1 MRKIKYDIFIG
12 ILLLGFSIERFFVW
26 DNPLRPETIISGILG
41 AILLSLTFIYISR
54 KYIVNSDRT
63 NNLNSIFTDIIY
75 LLILLLFSSATVFIQ
90 FLPLIFS
97 NENNTTYYK
106 TFLTDIGFDISGY
119 KAQFFESIK
128 DIIWCTFFVFFVMY
142 LRKRIDNKTISYRH
156 TFNIIVLYIVLLI
169 ILLPFLTISA
179 GFHKLFQIEY
189 LLIFFL
195 ILLIIQSHNIIEMKL
210 NTIGN
215 IFYNRK
221 DFITMS
227 ISSGGDS
234 QDVPSDH
241 RWAFMNIF
249 VKFMN
254 EKMKEEKNIYILDFG
269 GGRGAICNKIMK
281 VKKWADQ
288 IEKYFIVDINQ
299 EAISVAKKELKNVKV
314 SIESGDILKY
324 NSEEKFNIIIMNQ
337 VIQFINTDKYETLF
351 NNIYNLLKEYGFLL
365 IVDEFPQQAPS
376 IDDTASLEK
385 RLQIYLALHPVD
397 KDFII
402 KNAEGCK
409 FIKMR
414 EYSISLHRDQYHPP
428 ITGLLFEKNQ

>member
-26 DNPLRPETIISGILG
+26 DNPLRPETIISGIVG

-106 TFLTDIGFDISGY
+106 TFLTDIGVDISGY
-119 KAQFFESIK
+119 KAQFFETIK

-156 TFNIIVLYIVLLI
+156 
-169 ILLPFLTISA
+169 
-179 GFHKLFQIEY
+179 
-189 LLIFFL
+189 
-195 ILLIIQSHNIIEMKL
+195 IEMKL

-215 IFYNRK
+215 IFYNQK

-376 IDDTASLEK
+376 INDIASLEE
-385 RLQIYLALHPVD
+385 RLQIYLALYPVE

-402 KNAEGCK
+402 KKAEGCK
-409 FIKMR
+409 LIKMR
-414 EYSISLHRDQYHPP
+414 EYSISLHREQYHPP
-428 ITGLLFEKNQ
+428 ITGLLFEKISSSNFL